1 MFLQKS
7 FIGKNKWYLYL
18 LVLVLVF
25 VLAQVGGIPFA
36 VYAMMTNLD
45 AVQAGDTAALSQ
57 VRDTAGLALMLFSFA
72 VGLLAL
78 VVFVRIFQKKRFT
91 DYTTGR
97 RCWDVRR
104 FGFGFLVWGVQ
115 TGFEEVLFR
124 GYLMQGSALLFRYRW
139 AALLVTSLLFGLMH
153 SANPEIDTF
162 GFWTAMPQYVLM
174 GLIMGFVAIKDDG
187 IELAAGMHFANNLM
201 SSLLVTSNG
210 MVFDT
215 AAVFRDLSPE
225 VGWTDTLVMAVAGV
239 VFVLICRAW
248 YGFRGKVNL
257 WGRVTRPE
265 KTVLDSF
272 SLPKMP

>member
-78 VVFVRIFQKKRFT
+78 VVFVKIFQRKRFV

-104 FGFGFLVWGVQ
+104 FGFGFLVWGIYYCYHDI
-115 TGFEEVLFR
+115 F
-124 GYLMQGSALLFRYRW
+124 M
-139 AALLVTSLLFGLMH
+139 
-153 SANPEIDTF
+153 
-162 GFWTAMPQYVLM
+162 
-174 GLIMGFVAIKDDG
+174 IM
-187 IELAAGMHFANNLM
+187 
-201 SSLLVTSNG
+201 SNILYCLNI
-210 MVFDT
+210 FT
-215 AAVFRDLSPE
+215 IR
-225 VGWTDTLVMAVAGV
+225 
-239 VFVLICRAW
+239 IC
-248 YGFRGKVNL
+248 
-257 WGRVTRPE
+257 
-265 KTVLDSF
+265 
-272 SLPKMP
+272 